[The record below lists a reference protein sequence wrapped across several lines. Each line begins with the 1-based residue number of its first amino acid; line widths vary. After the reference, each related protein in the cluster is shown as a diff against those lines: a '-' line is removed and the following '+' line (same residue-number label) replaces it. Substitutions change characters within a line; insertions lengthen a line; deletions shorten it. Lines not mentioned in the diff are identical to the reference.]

1 MNRQL
6 LNCDDRVS
14 DGAPTNAQGPQELW
28 VEFLVR
34 DPSSNWVV

>member
-14 DGAPTNAQGPQELW
+14 DGAPTNARGPQELW
-28 VEFLVR
+28 VESLVR
-34 DPSSNWVV
+34 DPSSS